1 MPSDQTNTAAG
12 GPTKPAAGAPTR
24 HAFWPAFWSLARP
37 YWVSQ
42 GRRRGV
48 VLLASVVGLTLALV
62 WTQVQFNDWNKGF
75 YDTFEHKDRLGF
87 YLELGRFALL
97 AVMFIV
103 LAVYKQYLQQMLMI
117 EWRAWLTDN
126 HLSNW
131 LSGQAYY
138 RMQLLERGTDNPDQ
152 RIADDLNIFVDLTLT
167 LSLGLLS
174 AVVTLVSFVGILW
187 SISGAL
193 EVAGVSIPGYM
204 VWVALVYAIVGTALT
219 HLIGRPLIG
228 LNFARQ
234 RAEADFRFSLVR
246 LRENS
251 EGVALYGGE
260 AGEQAN
266 FRARFGNVVDNWWS
280 IMKKQKQI
288 TWFTSFYGQL
298 AIIFPFVV
306 SAPRYFSGGAPL
318 GSIFQTASAFGQV
331 QSALSWFI
339 EAYASF
345 AVWKATVD
353 RLTGFSRALDD
364 ARQEAAR
371 LDGERET
378 GRDDGVSLEGLV
390 LGLPQGTPLLGKT
403 TLRLAPGENVLIS
416 GPSGSGKSTLFR
428 ALAGIWPYWHGRI
441 VLPAG
446 ARLLFLPQKPYLPIG
461 TLKLAVIYPALPES
475 TDDAEVREVLDA
487 VGLRALGA
495 DLTREENWAQVL
507 SGGEQQR
514 VAFARALINKPE
526 WLFLDEASA
535 ALPEAAQG
543 ELYALLR
550 DRLPQTTLVSIGHRD
565 SLAEFH
571 ARRLYWQQQGGGE
584 PRLVAG

>member
-1 MPSDQTNTAAG
+1 MQDENRSN
-12 GPTKPAAGAPTR
+12 PAPGVPGR
-24 HAFWPAFWSLARP
+24 FAFWSAFWSLARP
-37 YWVSQ
+37 YWVSD

-48 VLLASVVGLTLALV
+48 VLLISVVSFTLALV
-62 WTQVQFNDWNKGF
+62 WIEVQFNDWNKGF
-75 YDTFEHKDRLGF
+75 YNTFESKDRLGF
-87 YLELGRFALL
+87 YLELGRFTLL

-117 EWRAWLTDN
+117 EWRAWLTESY
-126 HLSNW
+126 LKNW

-193 EVAGVSIPGYM
+193 AVAGVTIPGYM
-204 VWVALVYAIVGTALT
+204 VWVALVYAIIGTGLT

-228 LNFARQ
+228 MNFERQ
-234 RAEADFRFSLVR
+234 RFEADFRFSLIR

-260 AGEQAN
+260 AGEHAN
-266 FRARFGNVVDNWWS
+266 FRARFRNVIGNWWS
-280 IMKKQKQI
+280 IMQKQKQI
-288 TWFTSFYGQL
+288 TWFTSFYGQM

-331 QSALSWFI
+331 QGALSWFI
-339 EAYASF
+339 GAYSSF

-353 RLTGFSRALDD
+353 RLTGFSQSIEH
-364 ARQEAAR
+364 AREEAGR
-371 LDGERET
+371 LDGDRVE
-378 GRDDGVSLEGLV
+378 GRDAELSLEQLA
-390 LGLPQGTPLLGKT
+390 LALPQGQTLLGASS
-403 TLRLAPGENVLIS
+403 LRLKPGENVLIT

-428 ALAGIWPYWHGRI
+428 ALAGIWPYWQGRI
-441 VLPAG
+441 VLPKG

-461 TLKLAVIYPALPES
+461 TLKHAIAYPAQVG
-475 TDDAEVREVLDA
+475 TAQDAEVREVLSA
-487 VGLRALGA
+487 VGLPALCA
-495 DLTREENWAQVL
+495 DLDREENWAQVL

-514 VAFARALINKPE
+514 VAFARALINKPA

-535 ALPEAAQG
+535 ALPEAAQA
-543 ELYALLR
+543 ELYGLLQE
-550 DRLPQTTLVSIGHRD
+550 RLPQTTLVSIGHRD
-565 SLAEFH
+565 SLVRFH
-571 ARRLYWQQQGGGE
+571 ARRLRWEADGAGE
-584 PRLVAG
+584 PRLVAP